1 MNTKK
6 AVSIMKKIAIKIRAL
21 NIIIFSIIYFMGLNG
36 INEINEMANLVYLHY
51 SFLFSVMIF
60 FLCNGTLFL

>member
-1 MNTKK
+1 
-6 AVSIMKKIAIKIRAL
+6 MKKIAIKIRAL
-21 NIIIFSIIYFMGLNG
+21 NIIIFSIIYFMGLNGING